1 MRDTIKIAA
10 AEAARPGI
18 TQRLG
23 EFDATATQEPRATP
37 SLIFKEASV
46 VYGRDEERIQ
56 GALPHSFRALRKRYA
71 ATCEFY
77 LADPSKEG
85 QAQSRGMK
93 IRGESDFQ
101 LIRDSDVI
109 IVRDAAAKRR
119 AQSNELEPTTYK
131 AEYEAVRPRRPL
143 AKVRGETDVP
153 KAPHSLSTKHRD
165 DFKPFKFGPFPRY
178 DEAPHIGPN
187 PNKTGPTT
195 YSEEFIPHER
205 SLKQPSVYE
214 DDVEIPEP
222 YEAPYVSSYG
232 RAFVKP
238 KKQAPRGEFKGAFP
252 SKPSGASAFTSEYR
266 GAYEPVKGVKAAP
279 APIISAK
286 EDVPQYGDYHSTA
299 RDEMRRTFRLP
310 GTRKVFLEPEGS
322 LQA

>member
-23 EFDATATQEPRATP
+23 EFDTTATREPRATP

-46 VYGRDEERIQ
+46 VYGKDDERVQ
-56 GALPHSFRALRKRYA
+56 GALPHSFRALRKRYP

-77 LADPSKEG
+77 LADSSKEG

-101 LIRDSDVI
+101 LIRDCDVI

-119 AQSNELEPTTYK
+119 NQTNDIEPTTYK
-131 AEYEAVRPRRPL
+131 AEYEAVKPKRPL

-178 DEAPHIGPN
+178 DEAPRIGPN

-195 YSEEFIPHER
+195 YSEEFVENQR

-214 DDVEIPEP
+214 DSVEIPEP

-266 GAYEPVKGVKAAP
+266 GAYEPVKGVKADP
-279 APIISAK
+279 APIVSAK

-299 RDEMRRTFRLP
+299 RDEMRRTFKLP
-310 GTRKVFLEPEGS
+310 GAKKVFLEPEGS
-322 LQA
+322 MQA